1 MHATTV
7 YAFLIPHLLIRK
19 KSLSVSSI
27 LRWSIALVSDR
38 SIMRWSIALVSASSI
53 LRWSIA
59 LVSASSILRWSI
71 ALVSSYSC
79 VQKRSFIRVVTPV
92 KMDLAV

>member
-7 YAFLIPHLLIRK
+7 FAFLIPHLLIRK

-27 LRWSIALVSDR
+27 LRWSIAV
-38 SIMRWSIALVSASSI
+38 VSASSI

-92 KMDLAV
+92 KIDLAV